1 MKRNTRFTAQLVLS
15 IVMVLVMAACAS
27 AAQTPTE
34 QPVVEE
40 PLSPVVS
47 ATGKVVPVSFSTLSM
62 PATGLVA
69 EVLVEQDD
77 AALPGQVLVRLQG
90 REEMQAAIA
99 AAEFELASA
108 QYAVDRLYKDPELLS
123 AQASQAVVEARIALR
138 DAQRRLDNLNTSTP
152 TRDIEQARA
161 NLAILRDKLER
172 ARKDY
177 RPYEKKSEDNLVR
190 AGLLSRV
197 AQLEKDV
204 KNAERKLNN
213 MLGSVNDLDLA
224 EAQAD
229 LQLAQ
234 TTLEKALKDEELR
247 QQGPDPQDVA
257 LAQARVDNARAQL
270 SAAQAAFKDLELL
283 SPLAGTAT
291 EVYVKPGQ
299 WVAAG
304 QPALQLA
311 ELNRLRVETTDLN
324 EIDVARIKVGD
335 TALLTF
341 DALPE
346 VNLTGKVTRIAPK
359 AAEGAG
365 VNYAVWVELAE
376 IPENLRWG
384 MTAFVD
390 IEVEQ

>member
-1 MKRNTRFTAQLVLS
+1 MKPQMRFAILSLLGLMLVL
-15 IVMVLVMAACAS
+15 VPTACNT
-27 AAQTPTE
+27 AAQAPTE
-34 QPVVEE
+34 QPMLEE
-40 PLSPVVS
+40 PVSPVVS
-47 ATGKVVPVSFSTLSM
+47 ATGKVMPENSATLSLST
-62 PATGLVA
+62 AGVVA
-69 EVLVEQDD
+69 EVLLQENDP
-77 AALPGQVLVRLQG
+77 ATSGQVLVRLQG

-99 AAEFELASA
+99 AAKLELASA
-108 QYAVDRLYKDPELLS
+108 EYALDQLYKDPELQS
-123 AQASQAVVEARIALR
+123 AQASQAVVDARIAVR
-138 DAQRRLDNLNTSTP
+138 DAQRRLDNLNVSSP

-204 KNAERKLNN
+204 RNSERKLNN
-213 MLGSVNDLDLA
+213 LLGSVNELDLA

-229 LQLAQ
+229 LDLAKAR
-234 TTLEKALKDEELR
+234 LETELRDEEIR
-247 QQGPDPQDVA
+247 KQGPDPQDVA
-257 LAQARVDNARAQL
+257 LAQARIENARSQL
-270 SAAQAAFKDLELL
+270 SAAEAAFKDLELL
-283 SPLAGTAT
+283 APFAGIATA
-291 EVYVKPGQ
+291 VQVKPGQ
-299 WVAAG
+299 WVSPG
-304 QPALQLA
+304 QPVLELA
-311 ELNRLRVETTDLN
+311 DLGSWHVETTDLN

-335 TALLTF
+335 TALVTF

-346 VNLTGKVTRIAPK
+346 VSMKGRVSSIAPK

-365 VNYAVWVELAE
+365 VNYTVRVELAD
-376 IPENLRWG
+376 IPESLRWG

>member
-1 MKRNTRFTAQLVLS
+1 MKRNMQFISLLVLS
-15 IVMVLVMAACAS
+15 IALVLVLAACTS
-27 AAQTPTE
+27 TAQTPTE
-34 QPVVEE
+34 QPVEE
-40 PLSPVVS
+40 MPLKPVVS
-47 ATGKVVPVSFSTLSM
+47 ATGKVMPVNFSTLSM

-77 AALPGQVLVRLQG
+77 SASPGQVLVRLQG

-99 AAEFELASA
+99 AAKFELASA
-108 QYAVDRLYKDPELLS
+108 QYALDQLYKDPELRS
-123 AQASQAVVEARIALR
+123 AQASQAVVEARITLR

-177 RPYEKKSEDNLVR
+177 RPYEKKPEDNLVR

-257 LAQARVDNARAQL
+257 LAQARVENARAQL
-270 SAAQAAFKDLELL
+270 SAAEAAFKDLELL
-283 SPLAGTAT
+283 SPLAGTT
-291 EVYVKPGQ
+291 TDVYVKPGQ
-299 WVAAG
+299 WVVAG

-311 ELNRLRVETTDLN
+311 ELDHLRVETTDLN
-324 EIDVARIKVGD
+324 EIDVARIQAGD
-335 TALLTF
+335 TVLITF
-341 DALPE
+341 DALPD
-346 VNLTGKVTRIAPK
+346 VSLTGTVTRIAPK

-365 VNYAVWVELAE
+365 VNYPVWIELGE
-376 IPENLRWG
+376 IPEDLRWG

>member
-1 MKRNTRFTAQLVLS
+1 MKRNTRFTALLMLS
-15 IVMVLVMAACAS
+15 IMMVLVLAACS
-27 AAQTPTE
+27 AAAPTPTE
-34 QPVVEE
+34 QSVVDEPV
-40 PLSPVVS
+40 SPVVS
-47 ATGKVVPVSFSTLSM
+47 ATGKVMPVSFSTLSM

-69 EVLVEQDD
+69 EVFVEQDD
-77 AALPGQVLVRLQG
+77 IASPGQVLVRLQG

-99 AAEFELASA
+99 AANFELASA
-108 QYAVDRLYKDPELLS
+108 QYALDQLYKDPELRS
-123 AQASQAVVEARIALR
+123 AQASQAVVEARIAVR
-138 DAQRRLDNLNTSTP
+138 DAQRRLDNLNTTTP
-152 TRDIEQARA
+152 TRDIEQSRA

-213 MLGSVNDLDLA
+213 MLGSVNDLDMA
-224 EAQAD
+224 EALAD

-234 TTLEKALKDEELR
+234 TDLDKALKDEELR

-257 LAQARVDNARAQL
+257 LAQARIDNARAQL
-270 SAAQAAFKDLELL
+270 SAAEAAFKDLELV
-283 SPLAGTAT
+283 SPLTGTAT

-299 WVAAG
+299 WIAAG

-311 ELNRLRVETTDLN
+311 ELNSLRVETTDLN
-324 EIDVARIKVGD
+324 EIDVARLKVGD
-335 TALLTF
+335 TALVTF

-346 VNLTGKVTRIAPK
+346 VSLKGTVTRIAPK

-365 VNYAVWVELAE
+365 VNYTVWIELAE

>member
-1 MKRNTRFTAQLVLS
+1 M
-15 IVMVLVMAACAS
+15 
-27 AAQTPTE
+27 
-34 QPVVEE
+34 
-40 PLSPVVS
+40 
-47 ATGKVVPVSFSTLSM
+47 
-62 PATGLVA
+62 
-69 EVLVEQDD
+69 
-77 AALPGQVLVRLQG
+77 
-90 REEMQAAIA
+90 
-99 AAEFELASA
+99 
-108 QYAVDRLYKDPELLS
+108 
-123 AQASQAVVEARIALR
+123 
-138 DAQRRLDNLNTSTP
+138 
-152 TRDIEQARA
+152 
-161 NLAILRDKLER
+161 
-172 ARKDY
+172 
-177 RPYEKKSEDNLVR
+177 
-190 AGLLSRV
+190 
-197 AQLEKDV
+197 
-204 KNAERKLNN
+204 
-213 MLGSVNDLDLA
+213 
-224 EAQAD
+224 
-229 LQLAQ
+229 AQ

-283 SPLAGTAT
+283 SPLAGTTT

-324 EIDVARIKVGD
+324 EIDVARIRVGD
-335 TALLTF
+335 TALITF
-341 DALPE
+341 DALPD
-346 VNLTGKVTRIAPK
+346 VNLTGTVTRIAPK

>member
-1 MKRNTRFTAQLVLS
+1 MKRNIQLTFLAVLG
-15 IVMVLVMAACAS
+15 ILMVLLLAGCAS

-40 PLSPVVS
+40 PLNPVVS

-62 PATGLVA
+62 PSTGLVA

-77 AALPGQVLVRLQG
+77 AASPGQVLVRLQG

-99 AAEFELASA
+99 AAKFELTSA
-108 QYAVDRLYKDPELLS
+108 QYALDQLYKDPELRS

-152 TRDIEQARA
+152 ARDIEQARA
-161 NLAILRDKLER
+161 NLAIVRDKLER

-247 QQGPDPQDVA
+247 QQGPDPQDVD
-257 LAQARVDNARAQL
+257 LAQARVDNANAQL
-270 SAAQAAFKDLELL
+270 SAAEAAFKDLELL
-283 SPLAGTAT
+283 SPLAGTTT

-304 QPALQLA
+304 QPAMQLA
-311 ELNRLRVETTDLN
+311 GLDRLRVETTDLN
-324 EIDVARIKVGD
+324 EIDVARIRVGD
-335 TALLTF
+335 TALITF

-346 VNLTGKVTRIAPK
+346 VSLTGRVTRIAPK
-359 AAEGAG
+359 AAESAG
-365 VNYAVWVELAE
+365 VNYTVWVELAE